1 MATETTPDFDL
12 GPLSWVQ
19 AEIDQA
25 LARGLE
31 VARRLP
37 HDRLTTP
44 AR

>member
-1 MATETTPDFDL
+1 MATETTSEFDL

-31 VARRLP
+31 ALALYRAAAARPR
-37 HDRLTTP
+37 R
-44 AR
+44 